1 MKEVQQFMNQ
11 FLQDAVNYGL
21 GEWLVNPNRGIF
33 FNKEQI
39 EVFNSLEKDYHFS
52 VESGTYRY
60 TFVFDDCDWVL
71 KIPRKIGNYNY
82 NDCEI
87 EVLVYKLAQK
97 YGLHHFFAPAAQ
109 LVSFNCSLGE
119 IPIYVMK
126 KVVVDEDR
134 VSDHFYSLYDGES
147 EDEDDVDEWYAD
159 NFDEID
165 ATMQAFVDYYG
176 GAEADN
182 LQNFLNN
189 IHINDIHS
197 GNVGY
202 DEDDNLIIIDYAGY
216 SSEDYWDKEHEA
228 KIQNILVELE
238 KKAEKLVL

>member
-1 MKEVQQFMNQ
+1 MEEVQQFMNQ

-21 GEWLVNPNRGIF
+21 GEWLVNPNRNIYA
-33 FNKEQI
+33 NAEHI
-39 EVFNSLEKDYHFS
+39 EMICNLKKDYDFS
-52 VESGTYRY
+52 IEFGTYRH
-60 TFVFDDCDWVL
+60 TFIFDDCDWVL
-71 KIPRKIGNYNY
+71 KIPRKIGEHNY

-87 EVLVYKLAQK
+87 EVMVYKLAEK
-97 YGLHHFFAPAAQ
+97 YGLHHFFAPAAK
-109 LVSFNCSLGE
+109 LASFNCSLGE
-119 IPIYVMK
+119 IPVYVMK

-134 VSDHFYSLYDGES
+134 VSDHFYSLYDGDSGDE
-147 EDEDDVDEWYAD
+147 EDVSEWYEN

-176 GAEADN
+176 GAEADI
-182 LQNFLNN
+182 LQNFLNKVD
-189 IHINDIHS
+189 INDIHS

-216 SSEDYWDKEHEA
+216 SSEDYWDEEHKA

-238 KKAEKLVL
+238 KKAEKPVL

>member
-21 GEWLVNPNRGIF
+21 GEWLVNPNRNIYA
-33 FNKEQI
+33 NAEYVEIIRNLKK
-39 EVFNSLEKDYHFS
+39 VYNFS
-52 VESGTYRY
+52 VEFGTYRY
-60 TFVFDDCDWVL
+60 TFIFDDCDWVL
-71 KIPRKIGNYNY
+71 KIPRKIGEHNY

-87 EVLVYKLAQK
+87 EVMVYKLAEK
-97 YGLHHFFAPAAQ
+97 YGINHFFAPAAQ
-109 LVSFNCSLGE
+109 LASFNCSLGE

-134 VSDHFYSLYDGES
+134 VSDHFYSFYDGDS
-147 EDEDDVDEWYAD
+147 EDEEDVSEWYEN
-159 NFDEID
+159 NFDEIG

-176 GAEADN
+176 GAEADI

-202 DEDDNLIIIDYAGY
+202 DEDDNLVIIDYAGY
-216 SSEDYWDKEHEA
+216 NWEDYWDEEHEA

-238 KKAEKLVL
+238 KKAEKPVL